1 MAAKGLS
8 YTDSPPH
15 PCSTC
20 IALCPMDQGRE
31 FATEPFHR
39 ESWSEEDA
47 LKVLDRVYWRTHSM
61 ENALGTGICA
71 GDVKTQAR
79 EYGADL
85 VGISSCEGFEKALR
99 AADPKIW

>member
-20 IALCPMDQGRE
+20 ITLCPMDQGRG
-31 FATEPFHR
+31 FTTKPFHR

-47 LKVLDRVYWRTHSM
+47 LKVIDPGLL
-61 ENALGTGICA
+61 ENT
-71 GDVKTQAR
+71 
-79 EYGADL
+79 
-85 VGISSCEGFEKALR
+85 
-99 AADPKIW
+99 